1 MLNTSFSFIDFV
13 FVLFIRS
20 SCFVHLSMLIMTICI
35 SLLVRFSMIVD
46 VVEDILEE
54 YWKVVV
60 ELGLLLFGFVFHCL
74 YLR

>member
-1 MLNTSFSFIDFV
+1 
-13 FVLFIRS
+13 
-20 SCFVHLSMLIMTICI
+20 
-35 SLLVRFSMIVD
+35 MIVD

-54 YWKVVV
+54 YWKVV